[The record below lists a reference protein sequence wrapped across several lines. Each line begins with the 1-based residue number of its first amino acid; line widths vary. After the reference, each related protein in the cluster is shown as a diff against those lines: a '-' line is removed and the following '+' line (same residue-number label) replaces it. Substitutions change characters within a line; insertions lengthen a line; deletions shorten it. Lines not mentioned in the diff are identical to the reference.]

1 MQNYGVRARR
11 TPRSIVPALAAVAAL
26 CFGAILVTAIPREAS
41 AGVDP
46 SMLAGLSPL
55 TTPAFTFEQP
65 TLTGKVGDTVALRF
79 ESTHTAP
86 HSFDI
91 EELNVPIGAAPGT

>member
-1 MQNYGVRARR
+1 
-11 TPRSIVPALAAVAAL
+11 
-26 CFGAILVTAIPREAS
+26 
-41 AGVDP
+41 
-46 SMLAGLSPL
+46 MLAGLSPL

-86 HSFDI
+86 HSFDM
-91 EELNVPIGAAPGT
+91 EELNVHIGAAPGT